1 MNYSELTTNLP
12 RGWMAAPA
20 HPTIGMTNAGV
31 AAAGVKHHEMRAA
44 WYEMVALTPD
54 YNGMPDGVVVAV
66 GRPPVSVLVEA
77 CKAADVPFNV
87 MRRALKAMLAV
98 AQSEGVTL

>member
-1 MNYSELTTNLP
+1 
-12 RGWMAAPA
+12 
-20 HPTIGMTNAGV
+20 MTNAGV

>member
-1 MNYSELTTNLP
+1 MKCAL
-12 RGWMAAPA
+12 R
-20 HPTIGMTNAGV
+20 
-31 AAAGVKHHEMRAA
+31 
-44 WYEMVALTPD
+44 YEMVALTPD
-54 YNGMPDGVVVAV
+54 YSGLPDGVIATV

-98 AQSEGVTL
+98 AQKEGVNP

>member
-1 MNYSELTTNLP
+1 MNYSELTKILP
-12 RGWMAAPA
+12 RGWMAAPV

-54 YNGMPDGVVVAV
+54 YSGLPDGVIATA

-77 CKAADVPFNV
+77 CKAADMPFNV

-98 AQSEGVTL
+98 AQKEEVKQ